1 MHHDTTHPTS
11 SLSTADRMARLV
23 GWFSIGLGLWQLT
36 KPDLWTRSLG
46 MEGSE
51 NLVRLCATREVMTG
65 MGALS
70 PNPAP
75 AMWARVGGDVLDLA
89 ALSWARRDETNPK
102 RDTINMAL
110 IAMGALTA
118 VDLYCA
124 QSLGKRYAY
133 QGGPTPD
140 YRDRSGFPGG
150 VASARGAAARDFETP
165 AHLKAALPSPAGSPG
180 ARTTASTST
189 SPINR

>member
-1 MHHDTTHPTS
+1 MHHDTASYPTS
-11 SLSTADRMARLV
+11 SLGTADRLARQV
-23 GWFSIGLGLWQLT
+23 GWFSIGLGLWQLA
-36 KPDLWTRSLG
+36 KPDQWTRSLG

-51 NLVRLCATREVMTG
+51 NLVRLCATREVVTG

-70 PNPAP
+70 INPAP

-89 ALSWARRDETNPK
+89 ALTWARRDESNPK
-102 RDTINMAL
+102 RDNITMAL
-110 IAMGALTA
+110 IAIGALTA

-124 QSLGKRYAY
+124 QSLGKRHAY

-150 VASARGAAARDFETP
+150 LAGARGAAARDFETP
-165 AHLKAALPSPAGSPG
+165 AHLKAALPSPANSPG
-180 ARTTASTST
+180 DAQGK
-189 SPINR
+189 

>member
-11 SLSTADRMARLV
+11 SLSTADRVARLV
-23 GWFSIGLGLWQLT
+23 GWFSIGLGLWQLA
-36 KPDLWTRSLG
+36 KPGLWTRSLG

-75 AMWARVGGDVLDLA
+75 AMWARVGGDALDLA
-89 ALSWARRDETNPK
+89 ALTWARRDETNPR
-102 RDTINMAL
+102 RDNIGMAL
-110 IAMGALTA
+110 IAVGALTA

-150 VASARGAAARDFETP
+150 LASARGAAAKDFETP
-165 AHLKAALPSPAGSPG
+165 PHLKAALPMA
-180 ARTTASTST
+180 TE
-189 SPINR
+189 